1 MEFDLDLEDLD
12 LKSVDIRSPTPTQ
25 NKNISF
31 QNQNNNQSAFKPTFR
46 EQSPNLTIS
55 TSNNDSMPSM
65 NGFNSDKEVDFGLN
79 LLVNKKK
86 QRPESEITKLGS
98 SGNGSSS
105 NPSPTNKTSSFSSMF
120 GNGDSSGNT
129 NNSSSTSMPQK
140 INFDDTELLQSSLF
154 DDNMTNIDLDKEL
167 NTMDLEDISPP
178 KPSMSGPS
186 LPNFG
191 SSSSGSGSN
200 GLGGLGSNSGFA
212 ASATNTFG
220 GSSMGGGSSNTYGSI
235 NTAGISSTEN
245 LSFEEIQKRKFDL
258 LCKFERLRDKGI
270 KLPKTFSM
278 SSNYEEMNHE
288 YERLVHHRK
297 MDNSVKM
304 QRRML
309 VSFASMA
316 EFVNNKTGN
325 PFDIHLDGWS
335 ENVNEEIN
343 NYDEV
348 FEDLYEKYK
357 ESASM
362 APELKL
368 VFMVASSAFW
378 FHISNNMSKS
388 VMGNMN
394 MGDMFK
400 NNPDLMNQFK
410 SAAMGSMQQNSPG
423 LANFMSMGK
432 GNGQGSSNNS
442 GPPKYNPMSGPPF
455 SNPRDAP
462 PRGSTNINSSDDIDA
477 LIDSISN

>member
-1 MEFDLDLEDLD
+1 MEFDLDLDLEDLN
-12 LKSVDIRSPTPTQ
+12 LKSVDMNPPNSQSR
-25 NKNISF
+25 NISF
-31 QNQNNNQSAFKPTFR
+31 DRNNSFRPTMR

-55 TSNNDSMPSM
+55 TNNNDSMPSGHM
-65 NGFNSDKEVDFGLN
+65 GNMDNLFNSDKEVDFGLN

-86 QRPESEITKLGS
+86 QKPETEINKLGGRMYDNNNNNNNNS
-98 SGNGSSS
+98 NNPSPSTSMFSSS
-105 NPSPTNKTSSFSSMF
+105 NT
-120 GNGDSSGNT
+120 
-129 NNSSSTSMPQK
+129 MPQR
-140 INFDDTELLQSSLF
+140 INLDTTEVLQNSLF
-154 DDNMTNIDLDKEL
+154 DDNMSNIDLDKEL
-167 NTMDLEDISPP
+167 NSLNLDDIEAP
-178 KPSMSGPS
+178 KPRMSGPS

-191 SSSSGSGSN
+191 SSSAGTGNNGFGASSTNSFGNSN
-200 GLGGLGSNSGFA
+200 
-212 ASATNTFG
+212 FG
-220 GSSMGGGSSNTYGSI
+220 NNNFGDNNYGSI

-245 LSFEEIQKRKFDL
+245 LSFEEIQKRKFEL

-288 YERLVHHRK
+288 YERLLHHRK

-325 PFDIHLDGWS
+325 PFDVNLDGWS
-335 ENVNEEIN
+335 EHVNEEIN
-343 NYDEV
+343 SYDEV

-357 ESASM
+357 ESANM

-410 SAAMGSMQQNSPG
+410 NAAMGSMQQNTPG
-423 LANFMSMGK
+423 FANFMSMGQG
-432 GNGQGSSNNS
+432 GNNNN
-442 GPPKYNPMSGPPF
+442 GPPKYNPTAGPPF

-462 PRGSTNINSSDDIDA
+462 PRGSTNINSGDDIDA

>member
-12 LKSVDIRSPTPTQ
+12 LKSVDMRSNTPTQ
-25 NKNISF
+25 SRNISF
-31 QNQNNNQSAFKPTFR
+31 ENKNQNQNQNQSAFKPTFR

-55 TSNNDSMPSM
+55 TNNNDPMPSS

-86 QRPESEITKLGS
+86 QKPESEVTKLGS
-98 SGNGSSS
+98 GSGSGSGNS
-105 NPSPTNKTSSFSSMF
+105 NNTFSSMF
-120 GNGDSSGNT
+120 NDNT
-129 NNSSSTSMPQK
+129 NTNQSTMPHK
-140 INFDDTELLQSSLF
+140 FNFDDTEVLQTSLF
-154 DDNMTNIDLDKEL
+154 DDNITNIDLDKEL
-167 NTMDLEDISPP
+167 NSMDLDDISPP
-178 KPSMSGPS
+178 KPSMNGPS

-191 SSSSGSGSN
+191 SSSSGIASGS
-200 GLGGLGSNSGFA
+200 GGF
-212 ASATNTFG
+212 ATNTNNTFG
-220 GSSMGGGSSNTYGSI
+220 SAGGGGGSGSTFGSNTYGSI
-235 NTAGISSTEN
+235 NTAGVSSTEN

-278 SSNYEEMNHE
+278 SSSYEEMNHE
-288 YERLVHHRK
+288 YERLLHHRK

-325 PFDIHLDGWS
+325 PFDINLDGWS

-343 NYDEV
+343 TYDEV

-357 ESASM
+357 ESANM

-394 MGDMFK
+394 IGNMFK
-400 NNPDLMNQFK
+400 SNPDLMNQFK

-423 LANFMSMGK
+423 LANFMSMGGGGGG
-432 GNGQGSSNNS
+432 GNNSS
-442 GPPKYNPMSGPPF
+442 GPPKYNPMGAPPF

>member
-12 LKSVDIRSPTPTQ
+12 LKSVDMSSNTNSQSR
-25 NKNISF
+25 NISL
-31 QNQNNNQSAFKPTFR
+31 NTPNSAFKPNIR

-55 TSNNDSMPSM
+55 TNNYDAMPSSSSM
-65 NGFNSDKEVDFGLN
+65 NGFNSDKEVDFGLD

-86 QRPESEITKLGS
+86 QKPEAEITKLDGF
-98 SGNGSSS
+98 GQNTS
-105 NPSPTNKTSSFSSMF
+105 NPSPTPNTFSNMF
-120 GNGDSSGNT
+120 
-129 NNSSSTSMPQK
+129 NNSSNSMPQK
-140 INFDDTELLQSSLF
+140 VNLDDTELLQNSLF
-154 DDNMTNIDLDKEL
+154 DDTITNIDLDKEL
-167 NTMDLEDISPP
+167 NSMNLDDIEPP
-178 KPSMSGPS
+178 KPSMNGPS

-191 SSSSGSGSN
+191 SSSAGTGNN
-200 GLGGLGSNSGFA
+200 GFG
-212 ASATNTFG
+212 ASATNSFG
-220 GSSMGGGSSNTYGSI
+220 NTNNNTNNYGNI

-278 SSNYEEMNHE
+278 SSSYEEMNHE
-288 YERLVHHRK
+288 YERLLHHRK

-325 PFDIHLDGWS
+325 PFDVNLDGWS

-343 NYDEV
+343 SYDEV

-357 ESASM
+357 ESANM

-400 NNPDLMNQFK
+400 NNPNLMNQFK
-410 SAAMGSMQQNSPG
+410 DAAMGSMQQNTPG
-423 LANFMSMGK
+423 LANFMSMG
-432 GNGQGSSNNS
+432 QGGGDSNNN
-442 GPPKYNPMSGPPF
+442 GPPKYNPTAGPPF

-462 PRGSTNINSSDDIDA
+462 PRGSTNINSGDDIDA
-477 LIDSISN
+477 LIDSISNN

>member
-12 LKSVDIRSPTPTQ
+12 LKSVDIRSNTPVQQT
-25 NKNISF
+25 KNISF
-31 QNQNNNQSAFKPTFR
+31 DNKNHNQSAFKPTFR
-46 EQSPNLTIS
+46 DQSPNLTIS
-55 TSNNDSMPSM
+55 TNNNDLMPLS

-86 QRPESEITKLGS
+86 QKPESEVNKLGS
-98 SGNGSSS
+98 S
-105 NPSPTNKTSSFSSMF
+105 PSTQKNSFTNMF
-120 GNGDSSGNT
+120 ND
-129 NNSSSTSMPQK
+129 NSSQNSNTMPQK
-140 INFDDTELLQSSLF
+140 FNFDDTEVLQNSLF
-154 DDNMTNIDLDKEL
+154 DDNITNIDLDKEL

-191 SSSSGSGSN
+191 SSSSGSGGN
-200 GLGGLGSNSGFA
+200 GFSST
-212 ASATNTFG
+212 STFG
-220 GSSMGGGSSNTYGSI
+220 SGNGNGSGGGGGGSGSFGSNTYGSI

-278 SSNYEEMNHE
+278 SSSYEEMNHE
-288 YERLVHHRK
+288 YERLLHHRK

-325 PFDIHLDGWS
+325 PFDINLDGWS
-335 ENVNEEIN
+335 EHMNEEIN
-343 NYDEV
+343 TYDEV

-357 ESASM
+357 ESANM

-400 NNPDLMNQFK
+400 NNPNLMNQFK
-410 SAAMGSMQQNSPG
+410 EAARGSMQQQSPG
-423 LANFMSMGK
+423 LANFMSMGN
-432 GNGQGSSNNS
+432 NGGSSNNS
-442 GPPKYNPMSGPPF
+442 GPPKYNPMSSPPF

>member
-12 LKSVDIRSPTPTQ
+12 LKSVDMRSTTPTQ
-25 NKNISF
+25 TKNISF
-31 QNQNNNQSAFKPTFR
+31 DNKNYNQNQSAFKPTIR

-55 TSNNDSMPSM
+55 TNNTDSMPSM

-86 QRPESEITKLGS
+86 QRPDSEITKLGS
-98 SGNGSSS
+98 GGNG
-105 NPSPTNKTSSFSSMF
+105 
-120 GNGDSSGNT
+120 GNANN
-129 NNSSSTSMPQK
+129 NNSSSSNQNSFSSIFGNSNNDTNSSSSNTMPQK
-140 INFDDTELLQSSLF
+140 FNFDDTEVLQNSLF
-154 DDNMTNIDLDKEL
+154 DDNITNIDLDKEL
-167 NTMDLEDISPP
+167 NSMNLDDISPP

-191 SSSSGSGSN
+191 SSSSGIGIGSN
-200 GLGGLGSNSGFA
+200 GFS
-212 ASATNTFG
+212 ASATSTFG
-220 GSSMGGGSSNTYGSI
+220 GGSGGNSFGGSGTNTYGSI

-278 SSNYEEMNHE
+278 SSNYEEMEHE
-288 YERLVHHRK
+288 YARLLHHRK

-325 PFDIHLDGWS
+325 PFDVNLDGWS
-335 ENVNEEIN
+335 EHMNEEIN
-343 NYDEV
+343 TYDEV

-357 ESASM
+357 ESANM

-394 MGDMFK
+394 MGNMFK

-410 SAAMGSMQQNSPG
+410 NAAMGSMQQQTPG
-423 LANFMSMGK
+423 FANFMGMG
-432 GNGQGSSNNS
+432 NSNSNS
-442 GPPKYNPMSGPPF
+442 NSNSGGPPKYNPSGGPPF